1 MKNFK
6 ISNTY
11 SLDSYTMYDYEF
23 NAENNTIQTGSI
35 IIPNDKEGKKFY
47 VMYLL
52 HGMGSNRE
60 WQNHNILSIMEEDAQ
75 RNGKQYIIILPNVM
89 ETGREDFDTKMMY
102 FKNFYRV
109 LMDVL
114 IPCFE
119 RSNDITSNFTYGDWS
134 HRIIAGISLGA
145 MTSLYCACKVYCD
158 SNKTD
163 AFSFVAAYAPS
174 EFLANGILKTVDKG
188 WFSSKIYVV
197 TGNQS
202 NNRTWLSCGLGDSL
216 KYYTMAYFDL
226 LNAHGTIVNYNWS
239 ENGHDWNSFPKQH
252 RMFLDYLAKNI

>member
-1 MKNFK
+1 MENFK
-6 ISNTY
+6 KSNIN

-23 NAENNTIQTGSI
+23 NAESNTVQTGSI
-35 IIPNDKEGKKFY
+35 IIPNNKEGKKFH

-52 HGMGSNRE
+52 HGMGNNRE
-60 WQNHNILSIMEEDAQ
+60 WQNHGILSMMEEDAQ
-75 RNGKQYIIILPNVM
+75 RNGKQYIIILPNIM
-89 ETGREDFDTKMMY
+89 ETGKEDFDTKMRY
-102 FKNFYRV
+102 FRNFYKI

-114 IPCFE
+114 IPYFE
-119 RSNDITSNFTYGDWS
+119 GSNDATSNFAYGDWS
-134 HRIIAGISLGA
+134 HRIIAGLSLGA

-188 WFSSKIYVV
+188 WLSNKIYVV
-197 TGNQS
+197 TGDKS
-202 NNRTWLSCGLGDSL
+202 KNRTWLSCGLEDSL
-216 KYYTMAYFDL
+216 KYYTMSYFNL
-226 LNAHGTIVNYNWS
+226 LHAHGTVANYNWS
-239 ENGHDWNSFPKQH
+239 ENGHDWNSFLKQH